1 MLLSTPPFFA
11 FFLTVALVFW
21 ALRRHRR
28 AQHGVLLLANIF
40 FVLHFGPIYLLLIP
54 SAALDFLFARRMTAP
69 DRSQAERKLL
79 LLGSLMLNLGA
90 LLAVKLSPLVSARGF
105 AWLLT
110 LSLSF
115 YCFQSLSYTIDVF
128 RGEARPS
135 NDLLAYLASALFF
148 PSIVAGP
155 IPRQTRLLQQMLEP
169 FRLSDA
175 TAARALLLIAV
186 GLVKKL
192 LLADYLAD
200 NLVDRV
206 FDTPA
211 LYSGFENLVA
221 VYGYALQLFMDFS
234 GYTDLAMGIAL
245 LLGVQL
251 PENFRRPYLAVNL
264 AEFWRRWHISF
275 SDWLR
280 DYLFDSIPKSRTHV
294 RLSYSA
300 AFLITFALGGL
311 WHGLSWNFLI
321 WGVLHGAALSTVFLW
336 RRYRKGAKPSLL
348 GQVGG
353 ALLTFHF
360 VCFTWIFFRAA
371 NVPDALAVIG
381 RIASHSVSAENL
393 SLPLAGILLLAAA
406 AHSIPPAT
414 FVWGERWT
422 ARMPF
427 WAQGLALTVLV
438 LVIQSLAGR
447 GAAPFVYGNF

>member
-1 MLLSTPPFFA
+1 MTSEGRRLSWYLGLTTSVNG
-11 FFLTVALVFW
+11 FL
-21 ALRRHRR
+21 
-28 AQHGVLLLANIF
+28 QP
-40 FVLHFGPIYLLLIP
+40 FGPIYLLLIP
-54 SAALDFLFARRMTAP
+54 AAATDFFLARRMADP
-69 DRSQAERKLL
+69 DRSLYERRML
-79 LLGSLMLNLGA
+79 LLGSHALNLGS
-90 LLAVKLSPLVSARGF
+90 LLAVKVSPLVGTRSWS
-105 AWLLT
+105 WLLT

-128 RGEARPS
+128 RGEAKPG
-135 NDLLAYLASALFF
+135 NNLLAYLASALFF
-148 PSIVAGP
+148 PSLVAGP
-155 IPRQTRLLQQMLEP
+155 IPRQARLLKQIIDP
-169 FRLSDA
+169 FRLSTAD
-175 TAARALLLIAV
+175 AARALLLISV
-186 GLVKKL
+186 GLIKKL
-192 LLADYLAD
+192 LLADYLAE

-211 LYSGFENLVA
+211 LYSGLENLVA

-234 GYTDLAMGIAL
+234 GYTDMAMGVAL
-245 LLGVQL
+245 LLGLQL

-280 DYLFDSIPKSRTHV
+280 DYVFVSLPKSRIYV

-300 AFLITFALGGL
+300 AFLVTFVLGGL

-321 WGVLHGAALSTVFLW
+321 WGVLHGAALSVVFLW
-336 RRYRKGAKPSLL
+336 RRYRKGARPSPL

-371 NVPDALAVIG
+371 NLPDAFAVIG

-393 SLPLAGILLLAAA
+393 SLSLAGILLLAAA
-406 AHSIPPAT
+406 VHCVPSET
-414 FVWGERWT
+414 FTWGERWT

-427 WAQGLALTVLV
+427 WAQGLALAVVV